1 MESGFV
7 HNPFFRKLSL
17 FVCSRSTETCKTV
30 SRPNFGTS
38 LHLRSPCFFNQESK
52 SSCGNNKGFLCLGG
66 ERNNQQLADGDGV
79 TVGIAT
85 CILFSIVVNRLFT
98 SELTISQERAD
109 LLGVIFSVLSLVH
122 VLWRQDFKTK
132 EGEVETLVGKDYRE
146 INVFLNHQS
155 LLKLEHLCRW
165 IQEVTCAKSIVIQND
180 DLTLVR
186 LGPGQEGQ
194 TVALGEL
201 AKQCLTSGE
210 ASFLADLNI
219 VAGRNEFNYM
229 PSNCKSIYMEPL
241 TENILLI
248 LGCGKVRPF
257 TEVDLIWIRSIKVQL
272 VDLFSNIEVSICFH

>member
-79 TVGIAT
+79 T
-85 CILFSIVVNRLFT
+85 
-98 SELTISQERAD
+98 LTISQERAD

-272 VDLFSNIEVSICFH
+272 VDLFSNIEKVTKIR